1 MKKLLAIAIC
11 IIGLSG
17 CSSLGNLIPSKW
29 DDNQAKAVIDI
40 RQSAANFDCAGD
52 QKAQLVALGN
62 QVQWFN
68 LYAESKGTADMAKL
82 NDVFATTVK
91 EYQDRVKAGP
101 VSPLYCDLK
110 KKIMVQQADIMA
122 KAVLWRF

>member
-1 MKKLLAIAIC
+1 MKKIILLVAF
-11 IIGLSG
+11 LSLTG
-17 CSSLGNLIPSKW
+17 CSSLTNLIPSKW
-29 DDNQAKAVIDI
+29 DDNQSRAVIDI

-52 QKAQLVALGN
+52 QKAQLIALGN

-91 EYQDRVKAGP
+91 EYQDRIKTGP

>member
-1 MKKLLAIAIC
+1 MKRLLIIC
-11 IIGLSG
+11 AFFALTG
-17 CSSLGNLIPSKW
+17 CSSLTNLIPSKW
-29 DDNQAKAVIDI
+29 DDNQSKAVIDI
-40 RQSAANFDCAGD
+40 RQSAANFDCSAD
-52 QKAQLVALGN
+52 QKTQLTVLAN

-82 NDVFATTVK
+82 NAVFATTVK

-101 VSPLYCDLK
+101 VSPMYCDLK

-122 KAVLWRF
+122 NAVLWRF